1 MFKQNS
7 QTHISGKFDSTW
19 VSTDHPAIKECALA
33 CGARVF
39 ERGLLMIMMI
49 NDDVDNENFGNNDYV
64 YREMCAL
71 ACGARVFERGLLM
84 MIMMK
89 SRWYS

>member
-7 QTHISGKFDSTW
+7 QTHKSGKFDSTW

-39 ERGLLMIMMI
+39 ERGVLMIMI
-49 NDDVDNENFGNNDYV
+49 NDDVDNDNFGNNDQDYIEKCV
-64 YREMCAL
+64 LSPAMPGSLRE
-71 ACGARVFERGLLM
+71 VF
-84 MIMMK
+84 
-89 SRWYS
+89 SC